1 MLKEPEA
8 VRITHLFP
16 ELLANLLALLGD
28 LPAEAWARP
37 TACPGW
43 TVKDVATHL
52 LGSDV
57 GILSRRRDGYTPSG
71 RRIEGWQELVAL
83 INRLNAEWVT
93 ATRRLSPRLLVNL
106 LQVTGEQVTAYFHT
120 LDPVA
125 MGDPVSWAG
134 PDPAPVWLDLARE
147 YTERWLHQQH
157 IRLAVEQPVLT
168 ARRYLEPVLATFVHA
183 LPRAY
188 RDAPAIPGTAVR
200 VEIGGEA
207 GGSWT
212 VRREDN
218 GWKLYAGQDEQRAA
232 STVRLPAGV
241 AWRLF
246 TKGMEPDA
254 AVAKIE
260 ISGDQVLG
268 GRVLEAVA
276 IIA

>member
-8 VRITHLFP
+8 VRVTHLFP
-16 ELLANLLALLGD
+16 ELLVNLLALFED
-28 LPAEAWARP
+28 LPAEAWERP
-37 TACPGW
+37 TVCPGW
-43 TVKDVATHL
+43 TVKDVAAHL
-52 LGSDV
+52 LGGDV

-93 ATRRLSPRLLVNL
+93 ATRRLSPRLLVDL
-106 LQVTGEQVTAYFHT
+106 LRVTGEQVTAYFHT
-120 LDPVA
+120 LDPA
-125 MGDPVSWAG
+125 AIGDPVSWAG

-157 IRLAVEQPVLT
+157 IRLALEQPVLT
-168 ARRYLEPVLATFVHA
+168 SRRYLAPVLATFVHA

-188 RDAPAIPGTAVR
+188 REVPALPGTAVW
-200 VEIGGEA
+200 VQIGGGA

-212 VRREDN
+212 VRRDDN
-218 GWKLYAGQDEQRAA
+218 GWKLYAGQDEQGEA
-232 STVRLPAGV
+232 STVRLPSEV

-246 TKGMEPDA
+246 TRGMEPDTVLA
-254 AVAKIE
+254 EIE
-260 ISGDQVLG
+260 ITGDKSLG
-268 GRVLEAVA
+268 QKALDAVA